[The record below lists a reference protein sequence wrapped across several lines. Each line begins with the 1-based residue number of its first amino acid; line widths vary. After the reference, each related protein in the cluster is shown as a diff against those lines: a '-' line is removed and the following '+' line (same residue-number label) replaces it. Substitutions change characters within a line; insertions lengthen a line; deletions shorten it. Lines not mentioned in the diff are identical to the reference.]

1 MGRRISLIHL
11 SQISLVVPTV
21 LVQLNGIKYSSV
33 LLYIKL
39 TKKVKFDLVAFPRTL
54 IDQVNPPGA

>member
-11 SQISLVVPTV
+11 SQISFVVPTV

-39 TKKVKFDLVAFPRTL
+39 TKKVKL
-54 IDQVNPPGA
+54 IW

>member
-11 SQISLVVPTV
+11 SQISLMVPTV
-21 LVQLNGIKYSSV
+21 LMQLNGIKYSSV

-39 TKKVKFDLVAFPRTL
+39 TKKVKL
-54 IDQVNPPGA
+54 IW